1 METHPGPAMGHR
13 SLLRRASKSCL
24 GGFKKVFSTGSDRHD
39 DFLAISKASTKSF
52 KFSFKTTSL
61 WKRTAPE
68 EDEKTCKPKPNN
80 TDTTPEESRRIKDP
94 ELRRQAYPQGQS
106 HLFRRLPPEI
116 REQIYKEFWVACGVE
131 RHAFL
136 EDGNMRYS
144 PCVTDHEAPDE
155 RQLGL
160 ARDFRKAPQVQ
171 WHPEWFLRMQS
182 PWCNHWRCEE
192 LWEDI
197 KEGRKV
203 DLNAGQNQAFMSLLV
218 SCKRVYD
225 ESIDSFRESRILN
238 ITNGHTLQR
247 LLKYPRP
254 RYVSA
259 ARTINISLREDSGNW
274 LYLNGGSIW
283 RTLAAKETKATKVY
297 VWLDAE
303 CPLTRRLLTE
313 FRELYTGIPAEIAP
327 KLTIDFPCDAED
339 GLCPAIS

>member
-1 METHPGPAMGHR
+1 METHPGPVMGHR
-13 SLLRRASKSCL
+13 SLFRRASKSCL
-24 GGFKKVFSTGSDRHD
+24 GGFKKVFSTRSDRHD
-39 DFLAISKASTKSF
+39 DFLTISKTPTKSF
-52 KFSFKTTSL
+52 KFSFKTSSL
-61 WKRTAPE
+61 WKRTTPE
-68 EDEKTCKPKPNN
+68 EGEKTCKPKPNN
-80 TDTTPEESRRIKDP
+80 TDTTPEETPRIKDP

-160 ARDFRKAPQVQ
+160 ARDFKKAPQVQ

-203 DLNAGQNQAFMSLLV
+203 DLNDGQNQAFMSLLV
-218 SCKRVYD
+218 SCKRVYV
-225 ESIDSFRESRILN
+225 
-238 ITNGHTLQR
+238 H
-247 LLKYPRP
+247 
-254 RYVSA
+254 
-259 ARTINISLREDSGNW
+259 SLH
-274 LYLNGGSIW
+274 
-283 RTLAAKETKATKVY
+283 
-297 VWLDAE
+297 
-303 CPLTRRLLTE
+303 
-313 FRELYTGIPAEIAP
+313 P
-327 KLTIDFPCDAED
+327 KSL
-339 GLCPAIS
+339 